1 MIKTPH
7 KFIALLS
14 GAALLASSGS
24 AQTVA
29 TDPVGYTS
37 TTLPVGAGN
46 IFAPAF
52 VHADDVVSAAT
63 GVTAGATSTIT
74 VSATLSAGAFDESV
88 DVAFVSKGYP
98 KYYLEV
104 LNDTNG
110 GDSIDTEG
118 LILDIVSNT
127 ASDVVV
133 GADTSALGLQGDEN
147 IAIRMHMTL
156 SDIFSGST
164 GLIGFTDA
172 VTIYNEDGPGT
183 QVGHLPDGAG
193 GFVLAADFTTITS
206 DAPVYPGTGFV
217 INNVSPVTITP
228 TGTVKLTD
236 TQVVIYGGSVVN
248 LVSAMKPLTLV
259 DLGADGRLNDAL
271 AAFTDVGTSY
281 TTDGTLVPAV
291 PSGAPGAGFL
301 DNGAGG
307 FVSAIDFFTPV
318 TVGVDGT
325 SGAIVVSAS
334 AGTVYKASGTVVGQ

>member
-1 MIKTPH
+1 MKTPTP
-7 KFIALLS
+7 KITALLS
-14 GAALLASSGS
+14 GAALLASLS
-24 AQTVA
+24 AQAVSTN
-29 TDPVGYTS
+29 PVGYTS

-52 VHADDVVSAAT
+52 VNADDVVGTAV
-63 GVTAGATSTIT
+63 GVAAGATSTIT

-110 GDSIDTEG
+110 ADGIDTEG
-118 LILDIVSNT
+118 LILDVVSNT
-127 ASDVVV
+127 VSGVVV
-133 GADTSALGLQGDEN
+133 GADTSALGVQGDEN
-147 IAIRMHMTL
+147 IAIRKHMTL
-156 SDIFSGST
+156 SDVFSGST

-172 VTIYNEDGPGT
+172 ITIYNEDGPGT
-183 QVGHLPDGAG
+183 SVGHLPDGAG
-193 GFVLAADFTTITS
+193 GFVLAADFATITS

-228 TGTVKLTD
+228 TGAVKLTD

-248 LVSAMKPLTLV
+248 LVSAMKPLALV

-271 AAFTDVGTSY
+271 AVFTDVGTSY

-291 PSGAPGAGFL
+291 PAGAPGAGFL
-301 DNGAGG
+301 NNGLG
-307 FVSAIDFFTPV
+307 FVSATDFATPV
-318 TVGVDGT
+318 IVEVDGT
-325 SGAIVVSAS
+325 SEAIVVSAS
-334 AGTVYKASGTVVGQ
+334 AGTVYKASGTVVAQ